1 MNSWQRVNERNIY
14 SQIQEIQ
21 QIPSMSPKNKSICQQ
36 RISETEYQRQK
47 KIIKLVREMRQIKEY
62 L

>member
-1 MNSWQRVNERNIY
+1 MNCWKRVNERNIY

-21 QIPSMSPKNKSICQQ
+21 QIPSILPKNESIRRQH
-36 RISETEYQRQK
+36 ISETEHQRQK

>member
-21 QIPSMSPKNKSICQQ
+21 QIPSMSPKNISICQQ

>member
-1 MNSWQRVNERNIY
+1 MNCWQRVNERNVY

-21 QIPSMSPKNKSICQQ
+21 QIPSILPKNESIRRQP
-36 RISETEYQRQK
+36 ISETEHQRQ

>member
-1 MNSWQRVNERNIY
+1 MNSWQRVNERNVY

-21 QIPSMSPKNKSICQQ
+21 QIPSMLPKNKSIYQQ
-36 RISETEYQRQK
+36 CISETEYQRQK